1 MEEGNEKGKQ
11 NIFGTIKPFEIVN
24 ITKTKINKIEKKNIF
39 GENMRF
45 NNNFYPQKTT
55 SITNKL
61 DELSE
66 KLNKYENMVQN
77 LGKEYINNS
86 TITKK

>member
-1 MEEGNEKGKQ
+1 
-11 NIFGTIKPFEIVN
+11 
-24 ITKTKINKIEKKNIF
+24 
-39 GENMRF
+39 MRF

-66 KLNKYENMVQN
+66 KLSKYENMVQN
-77 LGKEYINNS
+77 LGKEFINNS
-86 TITKK
+86 NVTKK

>member
-45 NNNFYPQKTT
+45 NNNF
-55 SITNKL
+55 
-61 DELSE
+61 
-66 KLNKYENMVQN
+66 
-77 LGKEYINNS
+77 
-86 TITKK
+86 

>member
-1 MEEGNEKGKQ
+1 
-11 NIFGTIKPFEIVN
+11 
-24 ITKTKINKIEKKNIF
+24 
-39 GENMRF
+39 MRL

-66 KLNKYENMVQN
+66 KLSKYENMVQN
-77 LGKEYINNS
+77 LGKDYS
-86 TITKK
+86 SHITYTNPSQK

>member
-1 MEEGNEKGKQ
+1 MKKENK
-11 NIFGTIKPFEIVN
+11 IFLEQLNLLKLLILL
-24 ITKTKINKIEKKNIF
+24 KIEKKNIF